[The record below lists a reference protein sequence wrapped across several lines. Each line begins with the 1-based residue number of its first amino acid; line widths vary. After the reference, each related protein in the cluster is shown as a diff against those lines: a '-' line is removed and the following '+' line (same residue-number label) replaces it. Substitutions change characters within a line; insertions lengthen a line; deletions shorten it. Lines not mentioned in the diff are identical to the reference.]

1 MSAPAILPRRRWAP
15 PRHPVPL
22 QVSVGSRLPAE
33 TLAHADVLADAL
45 GVTRS
50 EVMRAGVELA
60 LRRDLSLADE
70 ISPEVLAWH
79 RHARSVVASPR
90 APMVGTNPVA
100 NTTPVANT
108 NPVVGD

>member
-1 MSAPAILPRRRWAP
+1 MSAPAISPRRRWAP

-22 QVSVGSRLPAE
+22 QVSVGIRLPAE

-70 ISPEVLAWH
+70 IAPEVLAWH
-79 RHARSVVASPR
+79 RHARSVVAVPSHR
-90 APMVGTNPVA
+90 VPMVGTNPVA
-100 NTTPVANT
+100 NTPPCLATDAK
-108 NPVVGD
+108 G